1 MERFKNNIFFQN
13 ILVVAGGNSVA
24 KLIGI
29 LATPIITRLYTPEDY
44 GIYTVFMSIIAI
56 TGSIVT
62 LRYSVTIPLA
72 KEEKTADNL
81 IKLCL
86 LVTFSLSILWL
97 LVVAIF
103 NGQIS
108 DHYQINN
115 LQHFLWLIP
124 IVFLGKGIYETL
136 NSWAIDRK
144 SVV

>member
-1 MERFKNNIFFQN
+1 
-13 ILVVAGGNSVA
+13 
-24 KLIGI
+24 
-29 LATPIITRLYTPEDY
+29 
-44 GIYTVFMSIIAI
+44 MSIIAI